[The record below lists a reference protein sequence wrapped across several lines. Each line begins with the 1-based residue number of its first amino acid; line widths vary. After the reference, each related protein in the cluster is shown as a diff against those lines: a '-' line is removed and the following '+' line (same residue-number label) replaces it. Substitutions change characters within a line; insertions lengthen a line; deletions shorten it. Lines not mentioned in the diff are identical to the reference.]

1 MLSDE
6 EKERILGLKEEG
18 LTDYSIAKAIN
29 RDPKTVAN
37 FLKESD
43 STPPRDRIK
52 RHRNREAIPVPDPSP
67 ELKHRRELS
76 EAMDLEVS
84 IEKKLG
90 ELRELKG
97 TDDLAVRRKE
107 SQVKI
112 AELNCREFQARRK
125 LEQLSIE
132 EREQKRRQQ
141 RRDRIEKIKS
151 ECIPPAL
158 ANELPPTIL
167 LLVTSEIVTQLSKV
181 DIDLFDDTE
190 LMALATIAKNKI
202 FQNPS
207 YADEVRYAS
216 IRAAFRTLDSYLR
229 QLASSYNLTYD
240 QFLKEL
246 SKQMLLQDPEGTGKL
261 LLTMREFVHVVGTQ
275 QQRNEMERDFRRLLS

>member
-1 MLSDE
+1 MLTPEQIGEIKRLRDRGLRISQIGRETGIDRGTIRKYLEGGNGEIEDE
-6 EKERILGLKEEG
+6 VR
-18 LTDYSIAKAIN
+18 
-29 RDPKTVAN
+29 
-37 FLKESD
+37 
-43 STPPRDRIK
+43 PPRR
-52 RHRNREAIPVPDPSP
+52 RERPLIQDPSP
-67 ELKHRRELS
+67 ELKHKRELAEGMS
-76 EAMDLEVS
+76 LEVD
-84 IEKKLG
+84 IAERLKKL
-90 ELRELKG
+90 EELKG
-97 TDDLAVRRKE
+97 VDDSEVRRKE

-112 AELNCREFQARRK
+112 AELNCREFEARRK